1 MLPPIGIKNAL
12 LSKPPPS
19 EYAKKTWVEGQ
30 AKTFPMLCMRPARCR
45 GLPILLLHPIF
56 ARYRWLSKKTLPNTA
71 EAKVSLRV
79 AGELCNTM
87 VDHFES
93 EDDRRRAFFR
103 ATKPLFSLWTT
114 TKEHKSQGVGMFTR
128 TDMAILTNETTIA
141 LIEIKNHKS
150 GGEVY
155 LQACRRYEIRTEE
168 LVDENPTFLER
179 GAPAF
184 LLCLNGE

>member
-1 MLPPIGIKNAL
+1 MLPPIGIKDAL

-19 EYAKKTWVEGQ
+19 EYAKKTWVEEQ
-30 AKTFPMLCMRPARCR
+30 ARTFPMLCMRPARCR
-45 GLPILLLHPIF
+45 ALPILLLHPIF
-56 ARYRWLSKKTLPNTA
+56 ARYRSLSKKTLPNTA

-79 AGELCNTM
+79 ARELCNTM

-114 TKEHKSQGVGMFTR
+114 TFTR
-128 TDMAILTNETTIA
+128 TGMAILTNETTIA
-141 LIEIKNHKS
+141 LIEIRNHKS
-150 GGEVY
+150 GGEMY
-155 LQACRRYEIRTEE
+155 LQVCRGYEIRTEE
-168 LVDENPTFLER
+168 LVDENPTFLKR
-179 GAPAF
+179 CAPAF